1 MIYKEWLDIWIE
13 DSVRPVAKQ
22 RTYERYK
29 DITLGHIAPLLG
41 QYNLDSLTP
50 SVLQSFVVELLER
63 GNLVSGKGLSSATVN
78 TVITVLQNSL
88 KSARAF
94 GQTKEYFADRIRR
107 PRMEEKQISCFTLA
121 QQRQIEEEITKG
133 KKDKMFGVILC
144 LYTGIRIG
152 ELLALEWEDIAFS
165 QGTLSV
171 DKTCHYGKGKDGN
184 FARRVGSPKTKTSC
198 RIIPLPKQ
206 ILARLKALKKR
217 SKARYVVSNGQS
229 PVSLRSYQKSFA
241 LLLQRLKIPHKGF
254 HALRHTFATRALECG
269 MDVKTLAEILG
280 HKNAVITLNRYVH
293 SLMEHKQDM
302 MDKVGKLL
310 Q

>member
-50 SVLQSFVVELLER
+50 SGKIDIFPLQSQQLAYSYSRIKAKNYAKHFIFFPF
-63 GNLVSGKGLSSATVN
+63 GNLS
-78 TVITVLQNSL
+78 
-88 KSARAF
+88 
-94 GQTKEYFADRIRR
+94 
-107 PRMEEKQISCFTLA
+107 
-121 QQRQIEEEITKG
+121 
-133 KKDKMFGVILC
+133 
-144 LYTGIRIG
+144 
-152 ELLALEWEDIAFS
+152 
-165 QGTLSV
+165 
-171 DKTCHYGKGKDGN
+171 
-184 FARRVGSPKTKTSC
+184 
-198 RIIPLPKQ
+198 
-206 ILARLKALKKR
+206 
-217 SKARYVVSNGQS
+217 
-229 PVSLRSYQKSFA
+229 
-241 LLLQRLKIPHKGF
+241 
-254 HALRHTFATRALECG
+254 LECG